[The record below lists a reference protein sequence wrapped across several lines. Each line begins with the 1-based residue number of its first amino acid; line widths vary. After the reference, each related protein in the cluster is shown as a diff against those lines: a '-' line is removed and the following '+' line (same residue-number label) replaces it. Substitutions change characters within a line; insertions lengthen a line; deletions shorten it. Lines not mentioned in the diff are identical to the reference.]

1 MRRRR
6 TFADGLRAAALAA
19 CVLTGAAGPAA
30 AAPLEPTPPERLYV
44 RRPGPMIRAADAVIS
59 FAREVGAPLVRDVRS
74 HDVRAASRRQR
85 VPRRP

>member
-19 CVLTGAAGPAA
+19 CALTGAAGPAA

-44 RRPGPMIRAADAVIS
+44 RRPGSIRGAVDAALA
-59 FAREVGAPLVRDVRS
+59 FAKGSGAEKVVVAFERTTF
-74 HDVRAASRRQR
+74 
-85 VPRRP
+85 